1 MSPVP
6 ILVLLQQCIGALGGL
21 GTAVNDPA
29 NKVALELLVAVL
41 DAAPDDPC
49 LLAKRFSTLLD
60 SRRAA
65 LRTAAL
71 CALACTRP
79 RSASPSTA
87 AAPATAKRRGG
98 ALSDPAALGLGFVRV
113 LVPGPEFGFGRCL
126 VTAPAPGPG
135 PSPCS
140 ARAAA
145 SN

>member
-71 CALACTRP
+71 CAAP
-79 RSASPSTA
+79 
-87 AAPATAKRRGG
+87 PATAEPCG
-98 ALSDPAALGLGFVRV
+98 LGLGFR
-113 LVPGPEFGFGRCL
+113 
-126 VTAPAPGPG
+126 PGPG
-135 PSPCS
+135 PRP
-140 ARAAA
+140 
-145 SN
+145 